1 MAATGEYEIRLG
13 GTVSEE
19 LVTAV
24 APGRCLREGEQ
35 TLLVLG
41 VVRPGCGRTPRPVRD
56 LDRTVERLADL
67 GVEVREVRHQR
78 AEVTVAGRVGPL
90 LRAALGVTSAVLLPA
105 RTVLVLSVEDD
116 EQLLARLWHLVR
128 AGLVLDG
135 VRRLAPSGSVVWGA
149 A

>member
-41 VVRPGCGRTPRPVRD
+41 AVRPGRTTPPARD